1 MLTCFL
7 VQPWWNWG
15 GKVKFSNCWYA
26 LQMPRWRVLPVE
38 PGSLGAWGSIL
49 GGNWGRELLQQHKLI
64 VRVGY
69 VTFTA
74 VSAWAYFRNVFTRD
88 AAVTSG
94 LRFKIYLRDKDLEQ
108 GLMFLRLLCSLVP
121 RSKASGRFETRM
133 SRTSVGGGNAA
144 EGGKKHLSGRVR
156 WGLQSLTPGIGGFAP
171 FPSRHRG
178 NRLYFL
184 LGCRNGVLVFWDL
197 LSHAAGLLLTV
208 FPSRWDAPAAPCLLP
223 TDARGVAFLNRH
235 LFRLSL

>member
-1 MLTCFL
+1 M
-7 VQPWWNWG
+7 
-15 GKVKFSNCWYA
+15 KFSNCWYA

-38 PGSLGAWGSIL
+38 PGSLGARGSIL
-49 GGNWGRELLQQHKLI
+49 GGTWGRELLQQHKLI
-64 VRVGY
+64 VWVGY

-121 RSKASGRFETRM
+121 RSKASGRFETRL
-133 SRTSVGGGNAA
+133 SRTGVGGGNAA
-144 EGGKKHLSGRVR
+144 GGGKKHLSGRVH
-156 WGLQSLTPGIGGFAP
+156 WGLQSLALGIGGFTP

-184 LGCRNGVLVFWDL
+184 LGCRNGVLVSWDL
-197 LSHAAGLLLTV
+197 LFHAAGLPLTV
-208 FPSRWDAPAAPCLLP
+208 FSSCWDAPAAPCSLP
-223 TDARGVAFLNRH
+223 TDALGVAFLN
-235 LFRLSL
+235 LQIFRLSS